1 MTSVSL
7 TPAKQVWQ
15 DLTGIY
21 YAVKSSVETAA
32 KRSGWLNRHYS
43 HYYYFKGKLARITVL
58 NPSVLHIID
67 CYHYI
72 HMYIAV
78 RLSYIKQYI

>member
-21 YAVKSSVETAA
+21 YAVKSPVETAA
-32 KRSGWLNRHYS
+32 KRSRWLNSRYS
-43 HYYYFKGKLARITVL
+43 WYYYFKGKLARITVL
-58 NPSVLHIID
+58 NPSVWYTING
-67 CYHYI
+67 YYI
-72 HMYIAV
+72 HV
-78 RLSYIKQYI
+78 